1 MNCSENMKPKHK
13 RRLNFSPILK
23 YAALALLGFVMFKIG
38 AKQARID
45 RGYSAVGG
53 EGLFLFLPVLYYL
66 ISKTVRD
73 WLDDL
78 KNNHKKKG
86 V

>member
-1 MNCSENMKPKHK
+1 MNCSENTKPKHK
-13 RRLNFSPILK
+13 RRLNLYPILK
-23 YAALALLGFVMFKIG
+23 YAVLTLLGFIMFKIG
-38 AKQARID
+38 AKKALID
-45 RGYSAVGG
+45 RGYSAIGG
-53 EGLFLFLPVLYYL
+53 EGLFLFLPVFYYL

-78 KNNHKKKG
+78 KDNYKKG

>member
-1 MNCSENMKPKHK
+1 MNCSENMNPKPERPKVDIC
-13 RRLNFSPILK
+13 PILK
-23 YAALALLGFVMFKIG
+23 YAALAFLGFVLFEFA

-45 RGYSAVGG
+45 RGYSAIGG
-53 EGLFLFLPVLYYL
+53 EAVFLFLPLFYYL

-78 KNNHKKKG
+78 RNKNQ
-86 V
+86 